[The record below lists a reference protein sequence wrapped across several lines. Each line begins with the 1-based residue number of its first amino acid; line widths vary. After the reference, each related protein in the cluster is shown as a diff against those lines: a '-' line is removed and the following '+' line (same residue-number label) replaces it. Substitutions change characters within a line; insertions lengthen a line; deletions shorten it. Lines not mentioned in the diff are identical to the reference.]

1 MAEGDDQKD
10 QDSGQ
15 KAAGKKGRGLL
26 KFVLI
31 PVIVAVQGAAAYFI
45 VFNMLLKNPDK
56 QKQEQSKP
64 DNKVGQFYE
73 IKDMVVNPAGSRGQR
88 FLVLELG
95 FEATDAKA
103 VEEAKSKEIRIR
115 DALIS
120 LLTKKTP
127 EEMLDVAM
135 RAKFKK
141 EILDAVNLKLREGK
155 FHSIYFNKFIMQ

>member
-1 MAEGDDQKD
+1 
-10 QDSGQ
+10 
-15 KAAGKKGRGLL
+15 
-26 KFVLI
+26 
-31 PVIVAVQGAAAYFI
+31 
-45 VFNMLLKNPDK
+45 MLLKNPDK
-56 QKQEQSKP
+56 QKQEQSKL
-64 DNKVGQFYE
+64 DDKVGQFYE